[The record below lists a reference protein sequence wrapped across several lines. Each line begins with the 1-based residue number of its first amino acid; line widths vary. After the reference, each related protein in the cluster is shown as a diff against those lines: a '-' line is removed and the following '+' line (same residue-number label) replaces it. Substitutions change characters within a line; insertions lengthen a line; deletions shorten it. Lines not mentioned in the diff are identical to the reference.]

1 MTEMINNDT
10 VRETFVLVGA
20 QTPDMSGNIAMED
33 SLNELEE
40 LVHTAGAECVGKVI
54 QNMERIH
61 PGTYL
66 GSGKLEEIKCMLLAY
81 DATGIVC
88 DDELSPAQMNNL
100 EKILECKVLDR
111 TMVILDI
118 FAARARSREGK
129 IQVEL
134 AQLRYRAARLV
145 GMRAS
150 LSRLGGG
157 IGTRGPGEKKLEMDR
172 RLIHGRISRL
182 KEELESVKKHRE
194 LIRGQRKENRIPT
207 AAIVGYTN
215 AGKSTFLNAMTGADV
230 LEEDKLF
237 ATLDPT
243 TRLLELENGQQLLL
257 TDTVGFIHK
266 LPHHLIEAFKSTLE
280 EAKYA
285 DYIIH
290 VVDAS
295 DPMVDMHMQVVYDT
309 LHELEADQKKILTLF
324 NKCDREA
331 AQQGLHDPRADK
343 TLCISAKTGE
353 GLENCRNVL
362 SELLMESFILL
373 ERVFSYSDAGLIQ
386 MIRREGQLLEEEYLA
401 DGIRVKA
408 NVPVELYGR
417 LS

>member
-1 MTEMINNDT
+1 MTEMITNDKA
-10 VRETFVLVGA
+10 RETFILIGV
-20 QTPDMSGNIAMED
+20 QTADTKGISMED
-33 SLNELEE
+33 SLDELEE
-40 LVHTAGAECVGKVI
+40 LVHTAGADCAAKVV

-61 PGTYL
+61 PGTYM
-66 GSGKLEEIKCMLLAY
+66 GSGKLEEIKCMLAGY

-100 EKILECKVLDR
+100 EKILDCKVLDR

-118 FAARARSREGK
+118 FAARARSSEGK

-172 RLIHGRISRL
+172 RLIHGRISKL
-182 KEELESVKKHRE
+182 KEELESVKKHRN
-194 LIRGQRKENRIPT
+194 LIRSKRKENQIPT

-215 AGKSTFLNAMTGADV
+215 AGKSTFLNKMTGADV

-243 TRLLELENGQQLLL
+243 TRLLELENGQQILL

-309 LHELEADQKKILTLF
+309 LHDLEADQKKIITLF
-324 NKCDREA
+324 NKCDRLTERT
-331 AQQGLHDPRADK
+331 GLHDIRAEK
-343 TLCISAKTGE
+343 SLCISAKTGE
-353 GLENCRNVL
+353 ELDTCKAVL
-362 SELLMESFILL
+362 SDILMESYMLL
-373 ERVFSYSDAGLIQ
+373 ERIFPYADAGLLQ
-386 MIRREGQLLEEEYLA
+386 LIRREGQLLEEEYLA

-417 LS
+417 LN

>member
-1 MTEMINNDT
+1 M
-10 VRETFVLVGA
+10 
-20 QTPDMSGNIAMED
+20 
-33 SLNELEE
+33 
-40 LVHTAGAECVGKVI
+40 
-54 QNMERIH
+54 
-61 PGTYL
+61 
-66 GSGKLEEIKCMLLAY
+66 
-81 DATGIVC
+81 
-88 DDELSPAQMNNL
+88 
-100 EKILECKVLDR
+100 
-111 TMVILDI
+111 
-118 FAARARSREGK
+118 
-129 IQVEL
+129 
-134 AQLRYRAARLV
+134 
-145 GMRAS
+145 
-150 LSRLGGG
+150 
-157 IGTRGPGEKKLEMDR
+157 
-172 RLIHGRISRL
+172 
-182 KEELESVKKHRE
+182 
-194 LIRGQRKENRIPT
+194 
-207 AAIVGYTN
+207 
-215 AGKSTFLNAMTGADV
+215 
-230 LEEDKLF
+230 
-237 ATLDPT
+237 
-243 TRLLELENGQQLLL
+243 

-343 TLCISAKTGE
+343 TLGISAKTGE

-386 MIRREGQLLEEEYLA
+386 LIRREGQLLEEEYLA